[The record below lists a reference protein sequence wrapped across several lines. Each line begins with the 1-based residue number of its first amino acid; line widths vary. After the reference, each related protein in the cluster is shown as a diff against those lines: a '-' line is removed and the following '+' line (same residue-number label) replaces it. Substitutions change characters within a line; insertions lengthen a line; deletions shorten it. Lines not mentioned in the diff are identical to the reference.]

1 MLDWTDNGEPDL
13 DGYAVYRR
21 SADGSWPSAPLATPT
36 RASFTDT
43 GLENGTRYTYRVTA
57 HDTAGNASAPSATV
71 SAVPDRPSA
80 TKDYQP
86 SGYTVVSGA
95 VRYDRGALSRL
106 YADDSSRV
114 EISARGSGGAY
125 VSEIQVST
133 TITASELA
141 RLRALTIAEDG
152 SASSWSAVLTL
163 SVYEWRTGSW
173 TVLGG
178 PRTGAP
184 WDRAVTASPPGAA
197 ADYVSPE
204 GEVLV
209 SVKGTR
215 SGPFTLRTD
224 LVHVTIQY

>member
-1 MLDWTDNGEPDL
+1 MT
-13 DGYAVYRR
+13 
-21 SADGSWPSAPLATPT
+21 SAPTEPATPHPAE
-36 RASFTDT
+36 RLFSSLAGAMDLIGVYLGEAL
-43 GLENGTRYTYRVTA
+43 GLYGVLA
-57 HDTAGNASAPSATV
+57 
-71 SAVPDRPSA
+71 
-80 TKDYQP
+80 K
-86 SGYTVVSGA
+86 
-95 VRYDRGALSRL
+95 
-106 YADDSSRV
+106 AD
-114 EISARGSGGAY
+114 EP
-125 VSEIQVST
+125 
-133 TITASELA
+133 ITASELA

-152 SASSWSAVLTL
+152 SASSWSAALTL

-184 WDRAVTASPPGAA
+184 WDRTVAASPPGAA